1 MRPEQYN
8 LWIQK
13 RDMLQRGTWRW
24 FFGSIGD
31 DCYIY
36 ILFGETIDRV
46 LVRHERP
53 QKWLPCYKSD
63 VTLSVLTQ
71 NYTIIK

>member
-13 RDMLQRGTWRW
+13 HNKPYRGSFLW

-36 ILFGETIDRV
+36 ILFGETINGV
-46 LVRHERP
+46 LIRYKQS
-53 QKWLPCYKSD
+53 QKWLSCSILEQIYR
-63 VTLSVLTQ
+63 Q
-71 NYTIIK
+71 IQM